1 MLGKNKIVK
10 VDDSMKSNVIKYG
23 LVFTGGLV
31 VGFGIKALL
40 DSNVLDEVKN
50 RTPANVYDEDEE
62 EEKEKVF
69 KKVTID

>member
-40 DSNVLDEVKN
+40 DSGITDEIKN
-50 RTPANVYDEDEE
+50 KVPVPVYDENEE

-69 KKVTID
+69 EEIPID